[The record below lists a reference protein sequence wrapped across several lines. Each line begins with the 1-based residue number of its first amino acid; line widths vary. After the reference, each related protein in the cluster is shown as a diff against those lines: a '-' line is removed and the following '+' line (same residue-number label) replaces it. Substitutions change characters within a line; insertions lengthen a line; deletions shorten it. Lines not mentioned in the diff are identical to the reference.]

1 MIETQIMETLLRYG
15 FACMVT
21 AWLLYERYKLSVTQV
36 ENLEH
41 ITTILESITEKL
53 ERL

>member
-1 MIETQIMETLLRYG
+1 MIDSQLVELLMRYG

-21 AWLLYERYKLSVTQV
+21 AWLLYERYQISLSQV
-36 ENLEH
+36 ENLAH
-41 ITTILESITEKL
+41 ITTILETITEKL

>member
-1 MIETQIMETLLRYG
+1 MIESQVLEILLRYG

-21 AWLLYERYKLSVTQV
+21 AWLLYERYKVSLSQV
-36 ENLEH
+36 DSLATISTNLA
-41 ITTILESITEKL
+41 IITEKL

>member
-1 MIETQIMETLLRYG
+1 MIDSQLVELLMRYG

-21 AWLLYERYKLSVTQV
+21 AWLLYERYQFSLSQV
-36 ENLEH
+36 ESLS
-41 ITTILESITEKL
+41 SITASLEIISNKL

>member
-1 MIETQIMETLLRYG
+1 MIESQILEMVLRYG

-21 AWLLYERYKLSVTQV
+21 AWLLYERYKVGMAQV
-36 ENLEH
+36 E
-41 ITTILESITEKL
+41 ILSSITANLDLITKKL

>member
-1 MIETQIMETLLRYG
+1 MIESQLLEMVLRYG

-21 AWLLYERYKLSVTQV
+21 AWLLYERYKVSLSQV
-36 ENLEH
+36 DSLAAISTNLAL
-41 ITTILESITEKL
+41 ITDKL